1 MDRITRLLDWVQDRW
16 LTWRTGM
23 DRETRAWHSWYDINV
38 NYRADTIDDM
48 FKNFRHVIMV
58 NTEKF
63 TDYHNPFGWTPCADA
78 KQYFWPHCALADTA
92 VWRFERVA
100 WDPVQEQWRINELG
114 GVDHIF
120 VATNS
125 DSDAVV
131 IALKYA

>member
-1 MDRITRLLDWVQDRW
+1 MGKLIEYIRDRW
-16 LTWRTGM
+16 LTWRTGKTK
-23 DRETRAWHSWYDINV
+23 DERAWLSWYDATV

-63 TDYHNPFGWTPCADA
+63 TDFYEPFSWAPCADA
-78 KQYFWPHCALADTA
+78 KQYFWPHCALANTA
-92 VWRFERVA
+92 VWRFERVY
-100 WDPVQEQWRINELG
+100 WDTVMEQWRISSFG

-125 DSDAVV
+125 DDDAVV

>member
-1 MDRITRLLDWVQDRW
+1 MGKIIEYIWDRW
-16 LTWRTGM
+16 LTWRTGK
-23 DRETRAWHSWYDINV
+23 DRATREWLTWYDTNV
-38 NYRADTIDDM
+38 DYRANTIDAM

-58 NTEKF
+58 DTEKF
-63 TDYHNPFGWTPCADA
+63 TDFREPFSWTPCADA

-92 VWRFERVA
+92 VWRFERVV
-100 WDPVQEQWRINELG
+100 WDPVQEQWERYSL

-125 DSDAVV
+125 DDDAVV